1 MKKEKWSINNQ
12 SVYLMA
18 FALLLLTSCSRIIA
32 EDIPTLTQAP
42 TSTVPGI
49 KVPTPTLTPTEVII
63 QGTITI
69 WHSFNETEMPA
80 LEMIINDFSALYPNV
95 YFDVLYVPLENL
107 QTRFEIEA
115 QDGRGPTILLGPANW
130 GPTLYDAGLIT
141 ALTDLNDNDVLETLN
156 QPALGAARYKNELI
170 GLPYSIKGVVLFRN
184 KNILPDSAATFD
196 NLIYNAN
203 TATQGEVLGA
213 MLERSFIFS
222 GAHLEGI
229 GGRLME
235 SNGFPAFNNI
245 KGVEWL
251 DLLIAFEETGPSDY
265 ISDQDV
271 ELFKEGKV
279 GLIIDGTWNMSA
291 LANAIGAQNLAIDHW
306 PEYGD
311 GSLSGYVLPENLYLN
326 SQISGDR
333 LTASKMFMEYLV
345 AEKAQS
351 IFAETGSI
359 PAATNIIMTDPIT
372 GTLMTKAMSALAIGS
387 SYPIAPEM
395 EAYQIPMDMALRS
408 VFSGATAPLDALLT
422 AEESIIQALS
432 EPGITPTPTP

>member
-1 MKKEKWSINNQ
+1 MKKENWSINNK
-12 SVYLMA
+12 SGYLIA
-18 FALLLLTSCSRIIA
+18 FALLILTSCSRFVP
-32 EDIPTLTQAP
+32 DDTPTQTQAP

-49 KVPTPTLTPTEVII
+49 KVPTPTLTPTEVIT
-63 QGTITI
+63 QGTVTI
-69 WHSFNETEMPA
+69 WHSFNEREMPT
-80 LEMIINDFSALYPNV
+80 LEMVINDFSALYPNV

-107 QTRFEIEA
+107 RTRFEIEA

-141 ALTDLNDNDVLETLN
+141 ALIDLSDSDVLETLN

-203 TATQGEVLGA
+203 VATQGEVLGA

-235 SNGFPAFNNI
+235 SNGFPAFNDM

-251 DLLIAFEETGPSDY
+251 DLLIAFEEAGPSDY
-265 ISDQDV
+265 LSDQDV
-271 ELFKEGKV
+271 ELFKEGRV
-279 GLIIDGTWNMSA
+279 GLIIDGTWNMTA
-291 LANAIGAQNLAIDHW
+291 LANAIGAENLAIDRW

-333 LTASKMFMEYLV
+333 LTASKMFMEYFIS
-345 AEKAQS
+345 EKAQS

-359 PAATNIIMTDPIT
+359 PAMTNIIMTDPIT
-372 GTLMTKAMSALAIGS
+372 GTLMTKAMSALASGS
-387 SYPIAPEM
+387 SYSIAPEM
-395 EAYQIPMDMALRS
+395 EIYQIPMDMALRS
-408 VFSGATAPLDALLT
+408 VFSGAVAPFDALQT

-432 EPGITPTPTP
+432 EPEITPTPTP

>member
-1 MKKEKWSINNQ
+1 MKKENWSITNK
-12 SVYLMA
+12 SGFLIA
-18 FALLLLTSCSRIIA
+18 FALLILTSCSRFVP
-32 EDIPTLTQAP
+32 DDTPTQTQAP

-63 QGTITI
+63 QGTVTI
-69 WHSFNETEMPA
+69 WHSFNEREMPA
-80 LEMIINDFSALYPNV
+80 LEMVINDFSALYPNV

-107 QTRFEIEA
+107 RTRFEIEA
-115 QDGRGPTILLGPANW
+115 QDGRGPTILLGPADW

-141 ALTDLNDNDVLETLN
+141 ALTDLSNSDVLETLN

-184 KNILPDSAATFD
+184 KIILPDSAANFD

-203 TATQGEVLGA
+203 AATQGEVLGA

-235 SNGFPAFNNI
+235 SNGFPAFNDM

-251 DLLIAFEETGPSDY
+251 DLLIAFEEAGPSDY
-265 ISDQDV
+265 LSDQDV

-279 GLIIDGTWNMSA
+279 GLIIDGTWNMTA
-291 LANAIGAQNLAIDHW
+291 LASAIGAENLAIDHW

-345 AEKAQS
+345 SEKAQS

-359 PAATNIIMTDPIT
+359 PAMTDIIMTDPIT
-372 GTLMTKAMSALAIGS
+372 GTLMTKAMSALASGS

-408 VFSGATAPLDALLT
+408 VFSSAVAPFDALQI